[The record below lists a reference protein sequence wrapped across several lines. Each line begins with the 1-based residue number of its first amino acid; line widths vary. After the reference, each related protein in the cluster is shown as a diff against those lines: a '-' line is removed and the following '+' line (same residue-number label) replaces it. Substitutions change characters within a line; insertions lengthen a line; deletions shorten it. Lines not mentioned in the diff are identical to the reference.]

1 MTGKW
6 IERNGYPQFVGTKR
20 QGLDIVH
27 AAIFKDS
34 YAVKRSEC
42 FDLPPRENIME
53 YVRLKGESAR
63 VYDQMAEEM
72 VARLENGETT
82 QASIALVLALR
93 LSKITGGTT
102 KTTDGNVVREGKEK
116 RDAVKQIGRAHVRT
130 PVTNA
135 HHECR

>member
-72 VARLENGETT
+72 VARLENGEITE
-82 QASIALVLALR
+82 ASIALVLALR
-93 LSKITGGTT
+93 LSQITGGTT
-102 KTTDGNVVREGKEK
+102 TRSEERRVGKECVSTCRSRGSPDHK
-116 RDAVKQIGRAHVRT
+116 KKKNNSNTQIQ
-130 PVTNA
+130 
-135 HHECR
+135 

>member
-72 VARLENGETT
+72 VARLENGEITE
-82 QASIALVLALR
+82 ASIDRKSVELGKRVAVRVDLGGRRTIKKHNEVEIHWDPLAEVDKVYNINK
-93 LSKITGGTT
+93 S
-102 KTTDGNVVREGKEK
+102 V
-116 RDAVKQIGRAHVRT
+116 
-130 PVTNA
+130 
-135 HHECR
+135 